1 MRKEQQDNSQENDIQ
16 REYSKIDKDW
26 LTLHYMISIATVIF
40 ALIVEGVMSIFIVNS
55 DLLNTTVLK
64 YIIKFIAIPSGINFI
79 CIGAEAIIMKSKKI
93 SQLSKIYIVSIV
105 YVIICFVLFTVHGAF
120 TSSYYIISGAI
131 ILTTVYAS
139 FYVTLATAICSI
151 ALMSIS
157 ELFIAWD
164 VDKISIFH
172 SILRLSN
179 FLVTLFILLA
189 LSTICMIVIRYER
202 KKNLVSIQLEKE
214 RILLQERI
222 ITDELTGI
230 FNRKA
235 LHDALR
241 DMEDYNQKD
250 VFILAIID
258 IDKFKMINDR
268 YGHQIGDRCLVE
280 FAKVLKENSGKAIP
294 FRYGGD
300 EFCLLFQNADRKEA
314 LHTCELIQSKLKYL
328 DAGAD
333 LKIEMTASFGLAEYN
348 EDINT
353 SELFVRA
360 DQALYQGKVMRGSIQ
375 LFQEEGSKNI
385 INN

>member
-40 ALIVEGVMSIFIVNS
+40 ALIVECVMSIFIVNS
-55 DLLNTTVLK
+55 DLLNTTFLK
-64 YIIKFIAIPSGINFI
+64 YVIKFIAIPSGVNFI
-79 CIGAEAIIMKSKKI
+79 CIGAETIIMKSKKI
-93 SQLSKIYIVSIV
+93 SQLTKIYIVSIV

-157 ELFIAWD
+157 ELFITWD

-189 LSTICMIVIRYER
+189 LSIICMIVIRYER

-230 FNRKA
+230 YNRKA
-235 LHDALR
+235 LHDALS
-241 DMEDYNQKD
+241 DMEDYNQHD
-250 VFILAIID
+250 AFILAIID

-268 YGHQIGDRCLVE
+268 YGHQIGDKCLVE

-314 LHTCELIQSKLKYL
+314 LQTCELIQSKLKYL
-328 DAGAD
+328 DADED
-333 LKIEMTASFGLAEYN
+333 LRIEMTASFGLAEYN

-360 DQALYQGKVMRGSIQ
+360 DQALYQGKVLRGSIK
-375 LFQEEGSKNI
+375 LFQEEGSKNN
-385 INN
+385 INI

>member
-1 MRKEQQDNSQENDIQ
+1 MRKEQQDNLQENDIQ

-40 ALIVEGVMSIFIVNS
+40 ALIVECVISIFIVNS

-64 YIIKFIAIPSGINFI
+64 YIIKFIAIPSGVNFI

-230 FNRKA
+230 YNRKA
-235 LHDALR
+235 LHDALS

-250 VFILAIID
+250 AFILAIID

-268 YGHQIGDRCLVE
+268 YGHQIGDKCLVE

-300 EFCLLFQNADRKEA
+300 EFCLLFQNTDRKEA
-314 LHTCELIQSKLKYL
+314 LQTCELIQSKLKYL
-328 DAGAD
+328 DADED
-333 LKIEMTASFGLAEYN
+333 LRIEMTASFGLAEYN

-353 SELFVRA
+353 AELFVRA
-360 DQALYQGKVMRGSIQ
+360 DQALYQGKVLRGSIK
-375 LFQEEGSKNI
+375 LFQEVGSKNI
-385 INN
+385 NN